1 MTQEWEED
9 LHFARLSID
18 DLDELARSWRQRAQ
32 EGDATSSAVAKALQS
47 VVRQRR
53 AAAAARDRV
62 LATRRAWAPL
72 RQAARLLR
80 R

>member
-9 LHFARLSID
+9 LRFARLSID
-18 DLDELARSWRQRAQ
+18 DLGELARSWRQRAQ
-32 EGDATSSAVAKALQS
+32 EGDATSSAVAKALES
-47 VVRQRR
+47 VVRQ
-53 AAAAARDRV
+53 
-62 LATRRAWAPL
+62 RRAWAPL